1 MSRPVRVADEGD
13 VRVVTLDRPDRRN
26 ALTGAALDALREA
39 VTDPPTPVVHLRG
52 AGDAFCAGAD
62 LDDVARVAGE
72 VAAADGSDSG
82 DEAVDDER
90 DTDGNDSAGE
100 NGGSAHVSPE
110 RAREVVEPFV
120 RRGQRTMR
128 AVAKSDAVVVAGVD
142 GAARGGGVELAL
154 ACDIR
159 VATPDATFA
168 EPGVTFG
175 LFGAWGGTARLPD
188 VVGLGDALDISCSGR
203 VLDSEAA
210 HRVGLVQ
217 RVVAEPRAVSE
228 DLAGNDPTGLR
239 LVKERVRDDAD
250 LATQED
256 REVTAFAELVAE
268 HAETLAE
275 R

>member
-1 MSRPVRVADEGD
+1 MSGPVRVADEGD
-13 VRVVTLDRPDRRN
+13 VRVVTLDRPNRRN
-26 ALTGAALDALREA
+26 ALTGAALDAVREA

-72 VAAADGSDSG
+72 VAAAGNSAGDGSGVSPDQ
-82 DEAVDDER
+82 
-90 DTDGNDSAGE
+90 AGE
-100 NGGSAHVSPE
+100 I
-110 RAREVVEPFV
+110 VEPFV

-128 AVAKSDAVVVAGVD
+128 AVAESDAVVVAGVD

-217 RVVAEPRAVSE
+217 RVVEAPRTVSKE
-228 DLAGNDPTGLR
+228 LAANDPTALR
-239 LVKERVRDDAD
+239 LVKARVRDDAS
-250 LATQED
+250 LEAQED
-256 REVTAFAELVAE
+256 REVAAFAELVAE
-268 HAETLAE
+268 HAEALAE